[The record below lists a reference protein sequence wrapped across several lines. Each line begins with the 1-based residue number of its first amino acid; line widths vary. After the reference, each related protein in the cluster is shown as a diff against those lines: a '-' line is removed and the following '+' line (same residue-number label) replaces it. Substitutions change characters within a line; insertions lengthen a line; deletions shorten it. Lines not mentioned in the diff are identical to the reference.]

1 MAYRQRRGLR
11 GLGQCM
17 SVSDMVAACGGT
29 GTGACNPLDSGCVAN
44 NQAIIDYAEDLQDSF
59 SPPCIPEGTPCGYTS
74 PGAAVV
80 TQNYLS
86 NQPIYSGGPP
96 AGVTVA
102 STMQLPSGATVY
114 TWSNGAQTS
123 SPTYGGPFLAQPG
136 SVANPSTYGQGGS
149 PIVPANPVSI
159 ASPTIQTT
167 PSGSAIVNS
176 SGASGST
183 APGPASTT
191 QTVSTASNW
200 FTDSMIDSIPNWALL
215 AAAAVGVY
223 LFMGHHGR

>member
-29 GTGACNPLDSGCVAN
+29 GTGACSPLDSGCVAN
-44 NQAIIDYAEDLQDSF
+44 NQAIIDYAEDLQDSY

-74 PGAAVV
+74 PGSAVV

-96 AGVTVA
+96 AGVYQQGVQQIGTSNVFQFDW
-102 STMQLPSGATVY
+102 SDGTQSCGSSPS
-114 TWSNGAQTS
+114 N
-123 SPTYGGPFLAQPG
+123 PTYGTPCG
-136 SVANPSTYGQGGS
+136 SAPSNSTS
-149 PIVPANPVSI
+149 TAPIKPAVPV
-159 ASPTIQTT
+159 TIQTT

-191 QTVSTASNW
+191 ETVASTSTGNW

-215 AAAAVGVY
+215 AAAAVGLY
-223 LFMGHHGR
+223 LLVPHGR